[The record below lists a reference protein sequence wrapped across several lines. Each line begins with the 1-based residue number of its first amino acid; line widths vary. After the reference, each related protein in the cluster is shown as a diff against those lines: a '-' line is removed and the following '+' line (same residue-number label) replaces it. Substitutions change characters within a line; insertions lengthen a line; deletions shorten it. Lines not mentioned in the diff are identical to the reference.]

1 MFILKKMFQLRD
13 KVNPDAEKPF
23 FDHLEDLR
31 STISRIVVTL
41 LIATLVCFVYKEQ
54 LMEVIQR
61 PVNEV
66 WVAKHEA
73 RLPKDQSISLDQWE
87 RALDLATITPPLRQH
102 QPDLEKKFWEFER
115 NKDLYVLTEAAII
128 YRAVEEIPEDD
139 RESFIENLSVKDSAV
154 KELAAKLL
162 ISKPAAELNAQGNL
176 RLMSSLKPTE
186 TFMLTMKLA
195 FFAGIVISFP
205 FLLYFI
211 LQFVLPGMKPE
222 ERRALWPALAIGFGL
237 FLGGV
242 FFSYFF
248 VLPKVLNFFYDWGQG
263 LGISNDWR
271 IGYYISFATTF
282 VLIFGLAFEL
292 PVVVMTLVHLGIL
305 GFSVMNSTRSYAILA
320 IVVIAAIITPTP
332 DIPTLL
338 LLAGPMYIL
347 YEICIWLAY
356 FYERKQKRKEAEEEK
371 EYLKKLLAD
380 PSIAKSGEKEEENED
395 HSDHEDPY
403 DHDEHHGEHHH
414 EYHDEYHDDDDHLD
428 YPGEHQN
435 PEEDPDHDPL
445 GPPDEDIPS
454 EEQDRK

>member
-13 KVNPDAEKPF
+13 KANPDAEKPF

-31 STISRIVVTL
+31 VLITKIVVTL
-41 LIATLVCFVYKEQ
+41 LIATLICFMYKDQ

-66 WVAKHEA
+66 WIEKNEE
-73 RLPKDQSISLDQWE
+73 RLPKDESISLDDWE
-87 RALDLATITPPLRQH
+87 RALALSQITPA
-102 QPDLEKKFWEFER
+102 LEQQSPELAATFWASEE
-115 NKDLYVLTEAAII
+115 NASISTLTKAALI
-128 YRAVEEIPEDD
+128 YRAVKELPED
-139 RESFIENLSVKDSAV
+139 EQTPFIESIPDADKEVR
-154 KELAAKLL
+154 ELAAKLL
-162 ISKPAAELNAQGNL
+162 ISEPAANLNSQGNL
-176 RLMSSLKPTE
+176 RIMSSLKPTE

-205 FLLYFI
+205 FLLYFL
-211 LQFVLPGMKPE
+211 LQFVLPGLKKE

-248 VLPKVLNFFYDWGQG
+248 VLPKVLTFFYDWGQSM
-263 LGISNDWR
+263 GISNDWR

-305 GFSVMNSTRSYAILA
+305 SFTVMNSTRAYAVLA

-347 YEICIWLAY
+347 YEICIWLSY
-356 FYERKQKRKEAEEEK
+356 FYERKRKKKEEAEEK
-371 EYLKKLLAD
+371 DYLKRLLAD
-380 PSIAKSGEKEEENED
+380 PTDPTDEPDSEEESEEEGEVDESHEDED
-395 HSDHEDPY
+395 H
-403 DHDEHHGEHHH
+403 
-414 EYHDEYHDDDDHLD
+414 DDYLD

-435 PEEDPDHDPL
+435 PEEDPDHDPDYDPL

>member
-1 MFILKKMFQLRD
+1 M
-13 KVNPDAEKPF
+13 NPEAEKPF
-23 FDHLEDLR
+23 LDHLEDLR
-31 STISRIVVTL
+31 VTVTRIVITL
-41 LIATLVCFVYKEQ
+41 LISTLLCFVYKEQ
-54 LMEVIQR
+54 LMEVIKR
-61 PVNEV
+61 PVEQT
-66 WVAKHEA
+66 WVSKQEA
-73 RLPKDQSISLDQWE
+73 RLPQDEGQKIALDQWE
-87 RALDLATITPPLRQH
+87 HALTYADISPALRFYSPETDH
-102 QPDLEKKFWEFER
+102 KFWELQE
-115 NKDLYVLTEAAII
+115 DEELYHLTKAAVI
-128 YRAVEEIPEDD
+128 YRAARELPKAQQEEFLKAVPEEDAEV
-139 RESFIENLSVKDSAV
+139 R
-154 KELAAKLL
+154 KLTADL
-162 ISKPAAELNAQGNL
+162 LETQPIAELNQEGNL
-176 RLMSSLKPTE
+176 RMMGAFKVTE

-205 FLLYFI
+205 LLLYFL
-211 LQFVLPGMKPE
+211 LQFILPGLKEE

-248 VLPKVLNFFYDWGQG
+248 VLPKVLNFFYDWSQSM
-263 LGISNDWR
+263 GITNDWR

-305 GFSVMNSTRSYAILA
+305 SFTVMNSTRAYAVLA

-347 YEICIWLAY
+347 YEICIWLSY
-356 FYERKQKRKEAEEEK
+356 FYERKRKKKEEAEEK
-371 EYLKKLLAD
+371 DYLKRLLAD
-380 PSIAKSGEKEEENED
+380 PTDPTDEPDSEEESEEEGEVDESHEDED
-395 HSDHEDPY
+395 H
-403 DHDEHHGEHHH
+403 
-414 EYHDEYHDDDDHLD
+414 DDYLD

-435 PEEDPDHDPL
+435 PEEDPDHDPDYDPL

>member
-13 KVNPDAEKPF
+13 KANPDAEKPF

-31 STISRIVVTL
+31 VVITKIVVTL
-41 LIATLVCFVYKEQ
+41 LISTLICFMYKEQ

-61 PVNEV
+61 PINEV
-66 WVAKHEA
+66 WVEKHEE
-73 RLPKDQSISLDQWE
+73 RLPDDKTISLDDWE
-87 RALDLATITPPLRQH
+87 RALALSEVAPKLEQLSPDLA
-102 QPDLEKKFWEFER
+102 DKFWQSEENASIFT
-115 NKDLYVLTEAAII
+115 LTQAAII
-128 YRAVEEIPEDD
+128 YRAAQELPEEERTP
-139 RESFIENLSVKDSAV
+139 FIESIPDGKKDAR
-154 KELAAKLL
+154 ELTAKLL
-162 ISKPAAELNAQGNL
+162 VSEPASNLNAQGNL
-176 RLMSSLKPTE
+176 RMMSSLKPTE

-205 FLLYFI
+205 FLLYFL
-211 LQFVLPGMKPE
+211 LQFILPGLKEE

-248 VLPKVLNFFYDWGQG
+248 VLPKVLTFFYDWGQSI
-263 LGISNDWR
+263 GIDNDWR

-305 GFSVMNSTRSYAILA
+305 SFTVMNSTRSYAVLA

-338 LLAGPMYIL
+338 LLAGPMYLL
-347 YEICIWLAY
+347 YEICIWLSY
-356 FYERKQKRKEAEEEK
+356 FYERKKKREEELEEK
-371 EYLKKLLAD
+371 EHLKRLLAD
-380 PSIAKSGEKEEENED
+380 PSLADTEGEEEDFEEENYHQGLDDEFDED
-395 HSDHEDPY
+395 
-403 DHDEHHGEHHH
+403 
-414 EYHDEYHDDDDHLD
+414 HDDDDDYLD

-445 GPPDEDIPS
+445 DEDSPS
-454 EEQDRK
+454 EERDRK

>member
-13 KVNPDAEKPF
+13 KANPDAEKPF

-31 STISRIVVTL
+31 VLITKIVVTL
-41 LIATLVCFVYKEQ
+41 LIATLICFMYKDQ

-66 WVAKHEA
+66 WIEKNEE
-73 RLPKDQSISLDQWE
+73 RLPKDESISLDDWE
-87 RALDLATITPPLRQH
+87 RALALSQITPA
-102 QPDLEKKFWEFER
+102 LEQQSPELAATFWASEE
-115 NKDLYVLTEAAII
+115 NASISTLTKAALI
-128 YRAVEEIPEDD
+128 YRAVKELPED
-139 RESFIENLSVKDSAV
+139 EQTPFIESIPDADKEVR
-154 KELAAKLL
+154 ELAAKLL
-162 ISKPAAELNAQGNL
+162 ISEPAANLNSQGNL
-176 RLMSSLKPTE
+176 RIMSSLKPTE

-205 FLLYFI
+205 FLLYFL
-211 LQFVLPGMKPE
+211 LQFVLPGLKKE

-248 VLPKVLNFFYDWGQG
+248 VLPKVLTFFYDWGQSM
-263 LGISNDWR
+263 GISNDWR

-305 GFSVMNSTRSYAILA
+305 SFTVMNSTRAYAVLA

-347 YEICIWLAY
+347 YEICIWLSY
-356 FYERKQKRKEAEEEK
+356 FYERKRKKKEEAEEK
-371 EYLKKLLAD
+371 DYLKRLLAD
-380 PSIAKSGEKEEENED
+380 PTDPTDEPDSEEESEEEGEVDESHEDED
-395 HSDHEDPY
+395 H
-403 DHDEHHGEHHH
+403 
-414 EYHDEYHDDDDHLD
+414 DDYLD

-435 PEEDPDHDPL
+435 PEEDPDHNPDYDPL

>member
-13 KVNPDAEKPF
+13 KANPDAEKPF

-31 STISRIVVTL
+31 VLITKIVVTL
-41 LIATLVCFVYKEQ
+41 LIATLICFMYKDQ

-66 WVAKHEA
+66 WIEKNEE
-73 RLPKDQSISLDQWE
+73 RLPKDESISLDDWE
-87 RALDLATITPPLRQH
+87 RALALSQITPA
-102 QPDLEKKFWEFER
+102 LEQQSPELAATFWASEE
-115 NKDLYVLTEAAII
+115 NASISTLTKAALI
-128 YRAVEEIPEDD
+128 YRAVKELPED
-139 RESFIENLSVKDSAV
+139 EQTPFIESIPDADKEVR
-154 KELAAKLL
+154 ELAAKIL
-162 ISKPAAELNAQGNL
+162 ISEPAANLNSQGNL
-176 RLMSSLKPTE
+176 RIMSSLKPTE

-205 FLLYFI
+205 FLLYFL
-211 LQFVLPGMKPE
+211 LQFVLPGLKKE

-248 VLPKVLNFFYDWGQG
+248 VLPKVLTFFYDWGQSM
-263 LGISNDWR
+263 GISNDWR

-305 GFSVMNSTRSYAILA
+305 SFTVMNSTRAYAVLA

-347 YEICIWLAY
+347 YEICIWLSY
-356 FYERKQKRKEAEEEK
+356 FYERKRKKEEEAEEK
-371 EYLKKLLAD
+371 DYLKRLLAD
-380 PSIAKSGEKEEENED
+380 PTDPTDEPDSEEESEEEGEVDESHEDED
-395 HSDHEDPY
+395 H
-403 DHDEHHGEHHH
+403 
-414 EYHDEYHDDDDHLD
+414 DDYLD

-435 PEEDPDHDPL
+435 PEEDPDHDPDYDPL

>member
-13 KVNPDAEKPF
+13 KANPDAEKPF

-31 STISRIVVTL
+31 VLITKIVVTL
-41 LIATLVCFVYKEQ
+41 LIATLICFMYKDQ

-66 WVAKHEA
+66 WIEKNEE
-73 RLPKDQSISLDQWE
+73 RLPKDESISLDDWE
-87 RALDLATITPPLRQH
+87 RALALSQITPA
-102 QPDLEKKFWEFER
+102 LEQQSPELAATFWASEE
-115 NKDLYVLTEAAII
+115 NASISTLTKAALI
-128 YRAVEEIPEDD
+128 YRAVKELPED
-139 RESFIENLSVKDSAV
+139 EQTPFIESIPDADKEVR
-154 KELAAKLL
+154 ELAAKLL
-162 ISKPAAELNAQGNL
+162 ISEPAANLNSQGNL
-176 RLMSSLKPTE
+176 RIMSSLKPTE

-205 FLLYFI
+205 FLLYFL
-211 LQFVLPGMKPE
+211 LQFVLPGLKKE

-248 VLPKVLNFFYDWGQG
+248 VLPKVLTFFYDWGQSM
-263 LGISNDWR
+263 GISNDWR

-305 GFSVMNSTRSYAILA
+305 SFTVMNSTRAYAVLA

-347 YEICIWLAY
+347 YEICIWLSY
-356 FYERKQKRKEAEEEK
+356 FYERKRKKEEEAEEK
-371 EYLKKLLAD
+371 DYLKRLLAD
-380 PSIAKSGEKEEENED
+380 PTDPTDEPDSEEESEEEGEVDESHEDED
-395 HSDHEDPY
+395 H
-403 DHDEHHGEHHH
+403 
-414 EYHDEYHDDDDHLD
+414 DDYLD

-435 PEEDPDHDPL
+435 PEEDPDHDPDYDPL

>member
-13 KVNPDAEKPF
+13 KANPDAEKPF

-31 STISRIVVTL
+31 VLITKIVVTL
-41 LIATLVCFVYKEQ
+41 LIATLICFMYKDQ

-66 WVAKHEA
+66 WIEKNEE
-73 RLPKDQSISLDQWE
+73 RLPKDESISLDDWE
-87 RALDLATITPPLRQH
+87 RALALSQITPA
-102 QPDLEKKFWEFER
+102 LEQQSPKLAATFWASEE
-115 NKDLYVLTEAAII
+115 NASISTLTKAALI
-128 YRAVEEIPEDD
+128 YRAVKELPED
-139 RESFIENLSVKDSAV
+139 EQTPFIESIPDADKEVR
-154 KELAAKLL
+154 ELAAKLL
-162 ISKPAAELNAQGNL
+162 ISEPAANLNSQGNL
-176 RLMSSLKPTE
+176 RIMSSLKPTE

-205 FLLYFI
+205 FLLYFL
-211 LQFVLPGMKPE
+211 LQFVLPGLKKE

-248 VLPKVLNFFYDWGQG
+248 VLPKVLTFFYDWGQSM
-263 LGISNDWR
+263 GISNDWR

-305 GFSVMNSTRSYAILA
+305 SFTVMNSTRAYAVLA

-347 YEICIWLAY
+347 YEICIWLSY
-356 FYERKQKRKEAEEEK
+356 FYERKRKKKEEAEEK
-371 EYLKKLLAD
+371 DYLKRLLAD
-380 PSIAKSGEKEEENED
+380 PTDPTDEPDSEEESEEEGEVDESHEDED
-395 HSDHEDPY
+395 H
-403 DHDEHHGEHHH
+403 
-414 EYHDEYHDDDDHLD
+414 DDYLD

-435 PEEDPDHDPL
+435 PEEDPDHDPDYDPL

>member
-13 KVNPDAEKPF
+13 KANPDAEKPF

-31 STISRIVVTL
+31 VLITKIVVTL
-41 LIATLVCFVYKEQ
+41 LIATLICFMYKDQ

-66 WVAKHEA
+66 WIEKNEE
-73 RLPKDQSISLDQWE
+73 RLPKDESISLDDWE
-87 RALDLATITPPLRQH
+87 RALALSQITPA
-102 QPDLEKKFWEFER
+102 LEQQSPELAATFWASEE
-115 NKDLYVLTEAAII
+115 NASISTLTKAALI
-128 YRAVEEIPEDD
+128 YRAVKELPED
-139 RESFIENLSVKDSAV
+139 EQTPFIESIPDADKEVR
-154 KELAAKLL
+154 ELAAKLL
-162 ISKPAAELNAQGNL
+162 ISEPASNLNSQGNL
-176 RLMSSLKPTE
+176 RIMSSLKPTE

-205 FLLYFI
+205 FLLYFL
-211 LQFVLPGMKPE
+211 LQFVLPGLKKE

-248 VLPKVLNFFYDWGQG
+248 VLPKVLTFFYDWGQSM
-263 LGISNDWR
+263 GISNDWR

-305 GFSVMNSTRSYAILA
+305 SFTVMNSTRAYAVLA

-347 YEICIWLAY
+347 YEICIWLSY
-356 FYERKQKRKEAEEEK
+356 FYERKRKKKEEAEEK
-371 EYLKKLLAD
+371 DYLKRLLAD
-380 PSIAKSGEKEEENED
+380 PTDPTDEPDSEEESEEEGEVDESHEDED
-395 HSDHEDPY
+395 H
-403 DHDEHHGEHHH
+403 
-414 EYHDEYHDDDDHLD
+414 DDYLD

-435 PEEDPDHDPL
+435 PEEDPDHDPDYDPL

>member
-13 KVNPDAEKPF
+13 KANPDAEKPF

-31 STISRIVVTL
+31 VLITKIVVTL
-41 LIATLVCFVYKEQ
+41 LIATLICFMYKDQ

-66 WVAKHEA
+66 WIEKNEE
-73 RLPKDQSISLDQWE
+73 RLPKDESISLDDWE
-87 RALDLATITPPLRQH
+87 RALALSQITPA
-102 QPDLEKKFWEFER
+102 LEQQSPELAATFWASEE
-115 NKDLYVLTEAAII
+115 NASISTLTKAALI
-128 YRAVEEIPEDD
+128 YRAVKELPED
-139 RESFIENLSVKDSAV
+139 EQTPFIESIPDADKEVR
-154 KELAAKLL
+154 ELAAKIL
-162 ISKPAAELNAQGNL
+162 ISEPAANLNSQGNL
-176 RLMSSLKPTE
+176 RIMSSLKPTE

-205 FLLYFI
+205 FLLYFL
-211 LQFVLPGMKPE
+211 LQFVLPGLKKE

-248 VLPKVLNFFYDWGQG
+248 VLPKVLTFFYDWGQSM
-263 LGISNDWR
+263 GISNDWR

-305 GFSVMNSTRSYAILA
+305 SFTVMNSTRAYAVLA

-347 YEICIWLAY
+347 YEICIWLSY
-356 FYERKQKRKEAEEEK
+356 FYERKRKKKEEAEEK
-371 EYLKKLLAD
+371 DYLKRLLAD
-380 PSIAKSGEKEEENED
+380 PTDPTDEPDSEEESEEEGEVDESHEDED
-395 HSDHEDPY
+395 H
-403 DHDEHHGEHHH
+403 
-414 EYHDEYHDDDDHLD
+414 DDYLD

-435 PEEDPDHDPL
+435 PEEDPDHDPDYDPL

>member
-13 KVNPDAEKPF
+13 KANPDAEKPF

-31 STISRIVVTL
+31 VLITKIVVTL
-41 LIATLVCFVYKEQ
+41 LIATLICFMYKDQ

-66 WVAKHEA
+66 WIEKNEE
-73 RLPKDQSISLDQWE
+73 RLPKDESISLDDWE
-87 RALDLATITPPLRQH
+87 RALALSQITPA
-102 QPDLEKKFWEFER
+102 LEQQSPELAATFWASEE
-115 NKDLYVLTEAAII
+115 NASISTLTKAALI
-128 YRAVEEIPEDD
+128 YRAVKELPED
-139 RESFIENLSVKDSAV
+139 EQTPFIESIPDADKEVR
-154 KELAAKLL
+154 ELAAKLL
-162 ISKPAAELNAQGNL
+162 ISEPAANLNSQGNL
-176 RLMSSLKPTE
+176 RIMSSLKPTE

-205 FLLYFI
+205 FLLYFL
-211 LQFVLPGMKPE
+211 LQFVLPGLKKE

-248 VLPKVLNFFYDWGQG
+248 VLPKVLTFFYDWGQSM
-263 LGISNDWR
+263 GISNDWR

-305 GFSVMNSTRSYAILA
+305 SFTVMNSTRAYAVLA

-347 YEICIWLAY
+347 YEICIWLSY
-356 FYERKQKRKEAEEEK
+356 FYERKRKKEEEAEEK
-371 EYLKKLLAD
+371 DYLKRLLAD
-380 PSIAKSGEKEEENED
+380 PTDPIDEPDSEEESEEEGEVDESHEDED
-395 HSDHEDPY
+395 H
-403 DHDEHHGEHHH
+403 
-414 EYHDEYHDDDDHLD
+414 DDYLD

-435 PEEDPDHDPL
+435 PEEDPDHDPDYDPL

>member
-13 KVNPDAEKPF
+13 KANPEAEKPF

-31 STISRIVVTL
+31 IVITKIVVTL
-41 LIATLVCFVYKEQ
+41 LIATLICFVYKEQ
-54 LMEVIQR
+54 LMDIIQR

-66 WVAKHEA
+66 WIEKHEA
-73 RLPKDQSISLDQWE
+73 KLPKDESISLNDWE
-87 RALDLATITPPLRQH
+87 RALKLSTITPQLEAQSPALAEIFWASEENSKLL
-102 QPDLEKKFWEFER
+102 DLTK
-115 NKDLYVLTEAAII
+115 AAIAYQAARELPESERLPFI
-128 YRAVEEIPEDD
+128 AAIPE
-139 RESFIENLSVKDSAV
+139 SAATSRD
-154 KELAAKLL
+154 LAAKLL
-162 ISKPAAELNAQGNL
+162 ESEPAANLNSQGNL
-176 RLMSSLKPTE
+176 RIMSSLKPTE

-205 FLLYFI
+205 FLLYFLLGFI
-211 LQFVLPGMKPE
+211 LPGLKEE

-237 FLGGV
+237 FLMGV

-248 VLPKVLNFFYDWGQG
+248 VLPKVLGFFYDWGQSI
-263 LGISNDWR
+263 GISNDWR

-305 GFSVMNSTRSYAILA
+305 GFTVMNSTRAYAVLA

-338 LLAGPMYIL
+338 LLAGPMYLL

-356 FYERKQKRKEAEEEK
+356 FYERKQKREEEAEEK
-371 EYLKKLLAD
+371 DYLKRLLAD
-380 PSIAKSGEKEEENED
+380 PEEPPETEHESEEEGEVDESDED
-395 HSDHEDPY
+395 H
-403 DHDEHHGEHHH
+403 
-414 EYHDEYHDDDDHLD
+414 DDYLD

-435 PEEDPDHDPL
+435 PDENPEHDPDYDPL
-445 GPPDEDIPS
+445 SPPDDDIPS
-454 EEQDRK
+454 EERDRK